1 MDLPERP
8 IRCDRAG
15 EVKEMGKTQDIREAV
30 EAELR
35 YDPLIDPADISVVNI
50 NGDVALNGTVPSY
63 PQYLEAA
70 AAAQRVTGVKNVHN
84 HLEVVLS
91 DDDYRDDAMLTT
103 SANNAL
109 TLNITVPDGVEATA
123 VDGNVTLTGVV
134 AYGKQ
139 REAAELA
146 VSGLTGVRNVRDDID
161 ISNDA
166 DPVDV
171 TVLVQA
177 ALDRNALIA
186 DDSDVVADTKGNTV
200 TLTGHVRTWAE
211 HDAAVGAAWMADG
224 VFEVRDDLAI
234 TG

>member
-1 MDLPERP
+1 
-8 IRCDRAG
+8 
-15 EVKEMGKTQDIREAV
+15 MGKTQDIREAV

-35 YDPLIDPADISVVNI
+35 YDPLIDPADISVANI

-177 ALDRNALIA
+177 ALDRNAVIA
-186 DDSDVVADTKGNTV
+186 DDSDVVANTKGNTV

-211 HDAAVGAAWMADG
+211 HDAAVSAAWMADG

>member
-1 MDLPERP
+1 
-8 IRCDRAG
+8 
-15 EVKEMGKTQDIREAV
+15 MGKTQDIREAV

-35 YDPLIDPADISVVNI
+35 YDPLIDPADISVANI

-70 AAAQRVTGVKNVHN
+70 AAAQRVGGVKNVHN

-146 VSGLTGVRNVRDDID
+146 VSGLTGIRNVRDDID

-186 DDSDVVADTKGNTV
+186 DDSDVVADTKGNSV